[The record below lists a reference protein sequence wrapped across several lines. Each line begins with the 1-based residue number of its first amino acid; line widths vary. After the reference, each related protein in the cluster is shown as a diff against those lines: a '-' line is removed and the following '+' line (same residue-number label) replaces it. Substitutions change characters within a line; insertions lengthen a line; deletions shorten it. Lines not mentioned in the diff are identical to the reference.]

1 MAKVTAKDVSLGAQ
15 ELIKQLNTSRE
26 QLRGLMG
33 SLRARNDELL
43 RAKRAEQEEQN
54 RRELKDRFDAAVNA
68 INAAKNAPSE
78 EPAAEPEPEV
88 RPARPEPIRPQP
100 AAKPQDVPAERF
112 QRPAEGQVRP
122 PRPA

>member
-43 RAKRAEQEEQN
+43 RARRAEAEEQN
-54 RRELKDRFDAAVNA
+54 RRELKDRFDAAVSA
-68 INAAKNAPSE
+68 MNAAKNAPAE
-78 EPAAEPEPEV
+78 EPASTWSV
-88 RPARPEPIRPQP
+88 WT
-100 AAKPQDVPAERF
+100 
-112 QRPAEGQVRP
+112 
-122 PRPA
+122 